1 MSLLATHYVADGP
14 DNWQV
19 HLEVI
24 PCGASVQLYFS
35 TCQPFPHASRLTP
48 GSRFDS
54 IIKFAPFSKVFPGAA
69 MAYSVRPISQVCEE
83 LLKIHF
89 GDVAASVG
97 SYLLRRGNRSVVDI
111 VSATGLSTNEVLF
124 TIFKLFVKIQS
135 L

>member
-1 MSLLATHYVADGP
+1 
-14 DNWQV
+14 
-19 HLEVI
+19 
-24 PCGASVQLYFS
+24 
-35 TCQPFPHASRLTP
+35 
-48 GSRFDS
+48 
-54 IIKFAPFSKVFPGAA
+54 

-124 TIFKLFVKIQS
+124 TNCKLFVKIQS